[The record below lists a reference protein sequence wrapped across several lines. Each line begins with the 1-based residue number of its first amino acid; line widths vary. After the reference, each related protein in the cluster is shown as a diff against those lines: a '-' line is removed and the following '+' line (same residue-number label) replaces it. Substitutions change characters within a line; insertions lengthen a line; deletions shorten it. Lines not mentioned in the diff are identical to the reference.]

1 MARDEIDEMTYDVAI
16 AGLGGMGSAIAAH
29 CAARGASVIGLEQ
42 YGPAHDR
49 GSSHGKSRMIRKAYF
64 EDEAYVPLVL
74 RSYELW
80 RALERETGDQ
90 LLRIT
95 GVLSGGEEN
104 SEIISGTKRAA
115 AQHDLS
121 IELLSREQVG
131 KRYPGVKLLENEVAL
146 FEPDGGVLDPEGAVR
161 AHLKA
166 ARTAGAEL
174 RFETAMR
181 SWESNGDDAQL
192 QLADGSRL
200 SARTLILSLGPWF
213 KQTLEALGVTL
224 RVQRNVQAWFS
235 PSTNHYDADR
245 FPAFLL
251 DRMGL
256 PAPLYGFP
264 DFGDGLKVAF
274 HGLGQITTAEE
285 IDRGVDMAL
294 DVSPI
299 ALELERWM
307 PGGAA
312 TFREATPCMY
322 SLTPDGNFVIDRH
335 PAHPNVVLCGGFS
348 GHGFKFAPVIGEIAA
363 DLSLDG
369 GSRHDIDFLSL
380 KRFAAQGAEPL
391 NP

>member
-1 MARDEIDEMTYDVAI
+1 MTYDVAI

-29 CAARGASVIGLEQ
+29 CATRGASVIGLEQ
-42 YGPAHDR
+42 FGPAHDL

-64 EDEAYVPLVL
+64 EDAAYVPLVL

-115 AQHDLS
+115 AQHDLRL
-121 IELLSREQVG
+121 EALSREQVS
-131 KRYPGVKLLENEVAL
+131 KRYPSVQLLENEVAL
-146 FEPDGGVLDPEGAVR
+146 FEPDGGALDPEAAVR

-166 ARTAGAEL
+166 ARAVGAEL
-174 RFETAMR
+174 RFETEMQ
-181 SWESNGDDAQL
+181 SWETNGDSVQL
-192 QLADGSRL
+192 HLADGTRL
-200 SARTLILSLGPWF
+200 SARKLVLSLGPWF
-213 KQTLEALGVTL
+213 KQTLETLGVSL

-235 PSTNHYDADR
+235 PSTNLYDADR

-251 DRMGL
+251 DRAGL
-256 PAPLYGFP
+256 PAPLYGVP

-285 IDRGVDMAL
+285 IDRDVDMAR
-294 DVSPI
+294 DVTPI
-299 ALELERWM
+299 AQELERWM
-307 PGGAA
+307 PGAAA

-322 SLTPDGNFVIDRH
+322 SLTPDGNFVIDFH
-335 PAHPNVVLCGGFS
+335 PAHSNVILCGGFS

-363 DLSLDG
+363 ELALEG
-369 GSRHDIDFLSL
+369 GSRHQIDFLSL
-380 KRFAAQGAEPL
+380 KRFGSPQA
-391 NP
+391 